1 MSKIMLAPVA
11 KALTPIANISIE
23 SQVLVVQILIF
34 ATETFLY
41 SCCCLFISFVG
52 LHRVF
57 LANSLLCI
65 GRSYTILQSL
75 LILTGMR
82 SMVATSLV

>member
-52 LHRVF
+52 LH
-57 LANSLLCI
+57 
-65 GRSYTILQSL
+65 
-75 LILTGMR
+75 
-82 SMVATSLV
+82 